1 MEVSL
6 SLFTEVS
13 GMAISQKVSEERALY
28 LLFLHHDSVVMHTT
42 SVTTTTSMLSVSTD
56 TTVTHGHVSSHMSRL
71 SQSCDLNR
79 IENHKVSEVALDCL
93 LVPHTISK
101 IDLIIT
107 LPTQSA
113 YIFHNS

>member
-1 MEVSL
+1 M
-6 SLFTEVS
+6 
-13 GMAISQKVSEERALY
+13 SEERALY

-79 IENHKVSEVALDCL
+79 VDEHKVSEVALDS

-101 IDLIIT
+101 IDLIIVSY
-107 LPTQSA
+107 LSNLIFVQS
-113 YIFHNS
+113 NTK